1 MKTAESV
8 LPALNTQ
15 GHSLDRIYSLLWQ
28 DRCGWN
34 KIPGEPRR
42 ELGTAGNLAQHCY
55 EIQAVEGQA
64 GCQQLLPCISLCT
77 LPGTRSQGILGLPCI
92 SVCTLPMDTWL
103 GNLGQS
109 WLSLIGLVSNSAR
122 NIHSSHLWRDDPV
135 SVGLLQL
142 HSFNVLLFMGCC

>member
-1 MKTAESV
+1 MKTVESV

-77 LPGTRSQGILGLPCI
+77 LPVHTWPGDLGSAMHFCLHIAYGHMAGESRTVLALPNRISQQQC
-92 SVCTLPMDTWL
+92 
-103 GNLGQS
+103 
-109 WLSLIGLVSNSAR
+109 
-122 NIHSSHLWRDDPV
+122 
-135 SVGLLQL
+135 
-142 HSFNVLLFMGCC
+142 